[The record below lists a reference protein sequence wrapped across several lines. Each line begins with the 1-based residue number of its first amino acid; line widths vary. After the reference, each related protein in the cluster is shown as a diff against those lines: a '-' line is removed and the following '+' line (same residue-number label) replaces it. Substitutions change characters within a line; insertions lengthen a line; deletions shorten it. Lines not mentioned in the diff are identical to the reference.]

1 MFGSFYHVPQMK
13 ELKGGKLVYKVMINN
28 VADSVN
34 YTSREGADAR
44 LEFLKNENPGA
55 RVRVVRSNQ
64 KITEPLEGIIRNFDA
79 AITSSLQNMAVSR
92 AVRDLGVLGMA
103 RRVENVDAAEPSAS
117 RITLRVAGEARV
129 YEVDD
134 PMLSNALQATAPS
147 QIPLMGLQTMPA
159 NILRELVT
167 KTPEFMAAN
176 MMRDTLSA
184 WTTSGA
190 NVMPIVG
197 TLKGFGEALLGTAS
211 VDSLIAGGAIG
222 GYEFK
227 GDAQNQVKGF
237 KKHLKMKKGFAPNY
251 MVPYMWEKLN
261 QISSAS
267 DTSTRVAVYNSVLK
281 ETAEQQ
287 GETAAIIE
295 AIEVINFSSK
305 GSSPGIRYITA
316 VVPFLNA
323 KIQGLDVLYR
333 IPFEVGLLFKVIP
346 ERIANLIVG
355 QTTGQEFIRSM
366 KRGLFSTLEVGLPQF
381 MAPFYEVLSNKNSYT
396 DRDIVPF
403 YRNKQEGWMTD
414 PRSTTEISRDLSRA
428 ADSMGMRIKAE
439 QIDHLIRG
447 YTGTY
452 GTYAMMAADSLMRN
466 MKGLPD
472 KPDLNLNQ
480 TPVIRRFLQG
490 ESGRGL
496 VEQFYEIANEVDI
509 FTSTLNALEEKG
521 MDDEADDYRDRH
533 KSLDEIADE
542 VKDLRQDLKER
553 REDRKEIFD
562 SDISSEE
569 KRILT
574 NEINRE
580 INALLLGFK
589 DKTKHISIPWKLIR

>member
-1 MFGSFYHVPQMK
+1 
-13 ELKGGKLVYKVMINN
+13 
-28 VADSVN
+28 
-34 YTSREGADAR
+34 
-44 LEFLKNENPGA
+44 
-55 RVRVVRSNQ
+55 
-64 KITEPLEGIIRNFDA
+64 
-79 AITSSLQNMAVSR
+79 
-92 AVRDLGVLGMA
+92 
-103 RRVENVDAAEPSAS
+103 
-117 RITLRVAGEARV
+117 
-129 YEVDD
+129 
-134 PMLSNALQATAPS
+134 
-147 QIPLMGLQTMPA
+147 
-159 NILRELVT
+159 
-167 KTPEFMAAN
+167 
-176 MMRDTLSA
+176 
-184 WTTSGA
+184 
-190 NVMPIVG
+190 
-197 TLKGFGEALLGTAS
+197 
-211 VDSLIAGGAIG
+211 
-222 GYEFK
+222 
-227 GDAQNQVKGF
+227 
-237 KKHLKMKKGFAPNY
+237 
-251 MVPYMWEKLN
+251 
-261 QISSAS
+261 
-267 DTSTRVAVYNSVLK
+267 
-281 ETAEQQ
+281 
-287 GETAAIIE
+287 
-295 AIEVINFSSK
+295 
-305 GSSPGIRYITA
+305 
-316 VVPFLNA
+316 
-323 KIQGLDVLYR
+323 
-333 IPFEVGLLFKVIP
+333 
-346 ERIANLIVG
+346 
-355 QTTGQEFIRSM
+355 
-366 KRGLFSTLEVGLPQF
+366 
-381 MAPFYEVLSNKNSYT
+381 
-396 DRDIVPF
+396 
-403 YRNKQEGWMTD
+403 
-414 PRSTTEISRDLSRA
+414 
-428 ADSMGMRIKAE
+428 MGMRIKAE